1 MSDTKKTVV
10 FADFQKQAFA
20 RLEEKKKT
28 RYRTLHIP
36 SMDTNIKIKGM
47 STGEIT
53 EITEMD
59 TELDQTRS
67 ERYMVYQAV
76 VEPSLKD
83 LATQAKED
91 GKIQDYLEITDIFEY
106 YEIQEICLQVMELS
120 GYTGTQKVSVV
131 DELKN

>member
-10 FADFQKQAFA
+10 FADFQKRAFA

-28 RYRTLHIP
+28 RYRALYVP
-36 SMDTNIKIKGM
+36 SIDTNIKIKGM
-47 STGEIT
+47 STGEII
-53 EITEMD
+53 ESSEMD
-59 TELDQTRS
+59 TELDKTRS
-67 ERYMVYQAV
+67 ERYMVYQSV
-76 VEPSLKD
+76 IEPSLKD

-106 YEIQEICLQVMELS
+106 HEVQEICLQVMELS